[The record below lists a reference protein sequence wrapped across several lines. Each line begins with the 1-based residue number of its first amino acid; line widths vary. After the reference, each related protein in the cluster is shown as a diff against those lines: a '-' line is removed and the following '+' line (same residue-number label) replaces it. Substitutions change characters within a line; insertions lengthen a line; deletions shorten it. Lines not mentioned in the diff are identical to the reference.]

1 MNVSSSSDNAKDV
14 IVQEQFEF
22 SSNDIRYRSQ
32 QKPVMKETA
41 LSVFIFSPCPHT
53 SDVAK
58 FINDINSLRISTSYA
73 AAGVCDELVRMDY
86 VFTEDLFL
94 KLFRNRVE
102 AIEKPQELIWE
113 MKSVSEDQLLHRE
126 EPVLEEK
133 EILSIFG
140 DSSLA
145 NNIFRG
151 FNVRMLESSS
161 GLQFKFDSM
170 MALNT
175 FLAREVGVEDSFLG
189 KLRGKDLNYQLDFL
203 KKYRKKLIYPL
214 RVKLETCC
222 FGWEETKKLY
232 KFTDSKNKK
241 SKTDQFATIDF
252 TDRKDLFH
260 FVANE
265 PVGFFFKFKK

>member
-1 MNVSSSSDNAKDV
+1 MNVLSSSDDAKDV
-14 IVQEQFEF
+14 IVQEHFEF

-32 QKPVMKETA
+32 QKQVMKETA

-58 FINDINSLRISTSYA
+58 FINDINSLRRSTS
-73 AAGVCDELVRMDY
+73 DELVRMDY

-113 MKSVSEDQLLHRE
+113 MKSVSEDQLLHRQ

-175 FLAREVGVEDSFLG
+175 FLAQDFLNLYR
-189 KLRGKDLNYQLDFL
+189 KNYQ
-203 KKYRKKLIYPL
+203 I
-214 RVKLETCC
+214 
-222 FGWEETKKLY
+222 
-232 KFTDSKNKK
+232 
-241 SKTDQFATIDF
+241 
-252 TDRKDLFH
+252 
-260 FVANE
+260 
-265 PVGFFFKFKK
+265 